1 MNVESRLSR
10 FYVRFRSLYN
20 LSAGKCAFYIYSVGY
35 AILWLS
41 WTAFL
46 GKEQKSFCTV
56 IPMNAHMCML
66 NLWTIEFAAAGN
78 QKSMETHDAFTK
90 NASRFY
96 VFFTFFHHSFLY
108 LC

>member
-1 MNVESRLSR
+1 MLDLEVYKIYLQENAR
-10 FYVRFRSLYN
+10 F
-20 LSAGKCAFYIYSVGY
+20 IYSVGY

-56 IPMNAHMCML
+56 IPMNADMCML

-78 QKSMETHDAFTK
+78 QKSVETHDAFTK
-90 NASRFY
+90 NASRFLCI
-96 VFFTFFHHSFLY
+96 FHFFHHSWLY